1 MYPLKF
7 ENIYFQKVWGGRKL
21 EKIRDNLPEGNIG
34 ESWDISCHVNGK
46 SKICNGIYK
55 GRTLE
60 NIISTDGEKI
70 LGTKIIKE
78 SFPLLIKLIDA
89 EDKLSIQVH
98 PKEQDV
104 KEEGEAGKTEL
115 WYVMYA
121 EEKSKII
128 LGFKPEVEKMEIQDA
143 IEKGQL
149 EKLINEIPVSAGQV
163 FYVKSGLVHG
173 IGEGIIIAEIQ
184 QNSDTTFRIYDYN
197 RGRELNKDRA
207 LEVLDVS
214 LVGKNSTGL
223 KALKDGYEKT
233 YLCLSKEF
241 SVELYEVKTFLK
253 EYSDIE
259 RFYIFTCVQ
268 GSGTISYI
276 IGKNSLETME
286 IKLGDSIFIPACLGK
301 YSFQGSMKLLKSY
314 VPDVE
319 KVRKE
324 ILDQVEA

>member
-34 ESWDISCHVNGK
+34 ESWDISCHDNGK

-60 NIISTDGEKI
+60 NLINSEGEKV

-104 KEEGEAGKTEL
+104 KEQGEAGKTEL

-121 EEKSKII
+121 EEEAKII
-128 LGFKPEVEKMEIQDA
+128 LGLKPGVEKKEVEEA
-143 IEKGQL
+143 IEEGQL
-149 EKLINEIPVSAGQV
+149 ERLINEIPVYEGQV
-163 FYVKSGLVHG
+163 FYVRSGLVHG

-207 LEVLDVS
+207 LQVLDIS
-214 LVGKNSTGL
+214 LEGKESTGL
-223 KALKDGYEKT
+223 KAVKGGYEKT

-268 GSGTISYI
+268 GSGRINYRI
-276 IGKNSLETME
+276 EKNSTESMD
-286 IKLGDSIFIPACLGK
+286 IKRGDSIFIPACLGE
-301 YSFQGSMKLLKSY
+301 YSFQGNMKLLKSY
-314 VPDVE
+314 VPNVE

>member
-46 SKICNGIYK
+46 SEISNGIYK
-55 GRTLE
+55 GKTLE
-60 NIISTDGEKI
+60 NLINLEGEKV
-70 LGTKIIKE
+70 LGTKMIKE
-78 SFPLLIKLIDA
+78 TFPLLIKLIDA

-104 KEEGEAGKTEL
+104 KNEGESGKTEL

-121 EEKSKII
+121 EDEAKII
-128 LGFKPEVEKMEIQDA
+128 LGFKPGVEKSEVEKA

-149 EKLINEIPVSAGQV
+149 EGLINEIPVCKGQV
-163 FYVKSGLVHG
+163 FYVKSGLVHA

-207 LEVLDVS
+207 LEVLDVT
-214 LVGKNSTGL
+214 LVGKESTGL
-223 KALKDGYEKT
+223 KAAKEGYEKT
-233 YLCLSKEF
+233 YLRVSKEF

-253 EYSDIE
+253 EYSDKE

-268 GSGTISYI
+268 GSGKINYMI
-276 IGKNSLETME
+276 RESLTESMD
-286 IKLGDSIFIPACLGK
+286 IKLGDSILIPAYLGE
-301 YSFQGSMKLLKSY
+301 YSFKGNMKLLKSY
-314 VPDVE
+314 VPDIE

-324 ILDQVEA
+324 ILNQVEA

>member
-7 ENIYFQKVWGGRKL
+7 ENIYFQKVWGGRKF

-55 GRTLE
+55 GETLE
-60 NIISTDGEKI
+60 NLISLKGEKI
-70 LGTKIIKE
+70 LGTKMIKGA
-78 SFPLLIKLIDA
+78 FPLLIKLIDA

-98 PKEQDV
+98 PKNQDV
-104 KEEGEAGKTEL
+104 KVEGESGKTEL

-121 EEKSKII
+121 EKEAKII
-128 LGFKPEVEKMEIQDA
+128 LGFKSGVEKKEIKEA

-149 EKLINEIPVSAGQV
+149 EKLINEIPVSTGQV
-163 FYVKSGLVHG
+163 FYVRSGLIHA

-197 RGRELNKDRA
+197 RGRELNTGRA
-207 LEVLDVS
+207 LEVLDVK
-214 LVGKNSTGL
+214 LEGKESKGIKT
-223 KALKDGYEKT
+223 LKDGYEKT
-233 YLCLSKEF
+233 YLCLCNEF
-241 SVELYEVKTFLK
+241 SVELYEVKTCFK
-253 EYSDIE
+253 EYSDME

-268 GSGTISYI
+268 GNGKINYI
-276 IGKNSLETME
+276 IENNLTESMN
-286 IKLGDSIFIPACLGK
+286 IKLGDSIFIPAYLGE
-301 YSFQGSMKLLKSY
+301 YSFQGNMKLLKSY

-324 ILDQVEA
+324 ILNHVET